1 MKKLTNYIIT
11 LAIGLVFIYTCM
23 SIIISTIQGYNII
36 HNGTLSQIY
45 SFFHNEPWYVIG
57 RLPFDPHYKDFW
69 IIVIPVGI
77 TFLLATHLDNV
88 GYYGLRLFIPVAVA
102 LTLSNV
108 CFSIWGLPSDHIP
121 TAYPSRVEKLA
132 NTELLKHYTT
142 DKTITSDHFSRIDD
156 TTFVVN
162 NKTYKI
168 KNKNN
173 IKTNYNKT
181 GQNRNIKITYKIVD
195 KKLPKAAETYRTIPL
210 YKSAHNNPTTK
221 VEINQ

>member
-1 MKKLTNYIIT
+1 MKKLTSYIVT
-11 LAIGLVFIYTCM
+11 TAIGLVFIYTCI

-36 HNGTLSQIY
+36 QHGTLNQIY
-45 SFFHNEPWYVIG
+45 NFFHHEPWYVIG

-69 IIVIPVGI
+69 VIVISVGV

-88 GYYGLRLFIPVAVA
+88 GYYGLRLFVPVALA

-108 CFSIWGLPSDHIP
+108 YLSIWGLPSDHIP

-132 NTELLKHYTT
+132 NTDLLKHYTT
-142 DKTITSDHFSRIDD
+142 TKTVKSDHFTRIDD

-162 NKTYKI
+162 NKNYNI

-173 IKTNYNKT
+173 IKTNYTKNGTK
-181 GQNRNIKITYKIVD
+181 RNIKITYKIVD
-195 KKLPKAAETYRTIPL
+195 KKLPKAVDTYRTIPL